1 MRWHSLP
8 DVLVGQTQRRVVDH
22 VDVNFTLTLFQI
34 QSLSLSLSLPPSLTL
49 SLSPSLCLSV
59 RFLFLMIVTA
69 STSFAGRSM
78 TMLTVS
84 LLASKVTGP
93 TQALQHLR

>member
-1 MRWHSLP
+1 MKWHSLF

-22 VDVNFTLTLFQI
+22 VDVNFTLALFQV
-34 QSLSLSLSLPPSLTL
+34 QSL

-59 RFLFLMIVTA
+59 RFLFLMIVTV

-93 TQALQHLR
+93 TQALQNLR

>member
-1 MRWHSLP
+1 MKWHSLL
-8 DVLVGQTQRRVVDH
+8 DVLVGQTQRRVVDN
-22 VDVNFTLTLFQI
+22 VKISFTLTLFQM
-34 QSLSLSLSLPPSLTL
+34 QSLFLP
-49 SLSPSLCLSV
+49 LSPLCLSV
-59 RFLFLMIVTA
+59 RFLFLMITTA